1 MYNRLYNFLEKKL
14 ICSTQF
20 RSRQKHS
27 TTHAF
32 TYLRNKIRKETFK
45 GDYACGIFV
54 HFKKAIG
61 YCRLLC
67 MLLKILEYCT
77 VRQ

>member
-1 MYNRLYNFLEKKL
+1 MYNRLYNFLEKKI

-27 TTHAF
+27 TTYAL

-54 HFKKAIG
+54 D
-61 YCRLLC
+61 YYVC
-67 MLLKILEYCT
+67 Y
-77 VRQ
+77 

>member
-1 MYNRLYNFLEKKL
+1 MYNKLYNFLEKNL

-27 TTHAF
+27 TTHALTF
-32 TYLRNKIRKETFK
+32 LRNKIRKETFR

-54 HFKKAIG
+54 EN
-61 YCRLLC
+61 
-67 MLLKILEYCT
+67 MLLKILEYCSA
-77 VRQ
+77 RQ